1 MHRYLRCFRDFAVEN
16 VAPAVVL
23 YQSLRVRPMITSMSP
38 EHACPRHDNVR
49 VTRACM
55 SAR

>member
-23 YQSLRVRPMITSMSP
+23 P
-38 EHACPRHDNVR
+38 EHACPPDDNVH
-49 VTRACM
+49 VTSACM
-55 SAR
+55 SAP